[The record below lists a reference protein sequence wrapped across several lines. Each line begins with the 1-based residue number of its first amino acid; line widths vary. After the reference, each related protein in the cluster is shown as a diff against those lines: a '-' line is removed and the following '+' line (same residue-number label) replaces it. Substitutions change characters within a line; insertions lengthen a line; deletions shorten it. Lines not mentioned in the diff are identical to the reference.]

1 MFYVVSCDV
10 DGIIRLL
17 DYDPDG
23 TEIACQL
30 VRALILLSSDH
41 ESKSGQHLL
50 RRTEF
55 HAQVESQ
62 TSALVARRL
71 EEDGGVPQ
79 SRLISGMSD
88 CCRTCIVI

>member
-1 MFYVVSCDV
+1 MFYIVSCDV
-10 DGIIRLL
+10 DGVIRLL

-23 TEIACQL
+23 TETACQL
-30 VRALILLSSDH
+30 HRLLTPFSSDH

-55 HAQVESQ
+55 HTQVESQ

-79 SRLISGMSD
+79 SRLISGA
-88 CCRTCIVI
+88 CRTIGKGS